1 MWSRAGGC
9 QNMTL
14 MPGAGSGILTTW
26 KRTAVVLQVPPY
38 RPGAFYQREL
48 PPLRAVLEPPRR
60 WTTYLV

>member
-1 MWSRAGGC
+1 MI
-9 QNMTL
+9 L

-26 KRTAVVLQVPPY
+26 KRTAVALQVPPY

-60 WTTYLV
+60 CTTYLV

>member
-1 MWSRAGGC
+1 MWSHAGGC
-9 QNMTL
+9 QNMIP

-26 KRTAVVLQVPPY
+26 KRAAVVPQVPPY
-38 RPGAFYQREL
+38 RPGAFHQREL